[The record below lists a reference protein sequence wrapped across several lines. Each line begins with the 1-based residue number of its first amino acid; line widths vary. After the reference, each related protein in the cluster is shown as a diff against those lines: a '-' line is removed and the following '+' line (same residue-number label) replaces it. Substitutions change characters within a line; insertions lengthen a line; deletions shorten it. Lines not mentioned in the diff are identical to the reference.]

1 MPKIAIIGAGNVGT
15 TIAYTIQLRGLVTE
29 IVLVDINQELVQ
41 GQVMDLN
48 HGLFFV
54 RPIHIYAGSYA
65 DCKDAD
71 VIVVTAGTRQK
82 KGESRLQLVNRNAQI
97 CKWIVD
103 KIEPHNSK
111 GIFLIVTNPVDIMT
125 QVVIE
130 YSGLPKHQV
139 IGSGTV
145 LDSARFRYFLSRNC
159 QVDTRNIHA
168 YVIGEHGDSEVI
180 LWSQVHIAGTPLD
193 IFCKQCAVACNS
205 LVNKEKIAEAVRHSA
220 YHIIEAKGATNYGV
234 SLAVRRILEA
244 IIRDE
249 NSVLTVSTW
258 LSGQYGFSDICL
270 SVPCIINRKGVAQ
283 VIETPLD
290 KSEEE
295 NLVRSAEILKD
306 TNQKRLK

>member
-1 MPKIAIIGAGNVGT
+1 MSKIAIIGAGDVGT

-29 IVLVDINQELVQ
+29 VVLVDINHELVQ

-54 RPIHIYAGSYA
+54 RPVHIYAGTYA
-65 DCKDAD
+65 DCTDAD

-82 KGESRLQLVNRNAQI
+82 PGESRLQLVNRNAQL
-97 CKWIVD
+97 CKWIVE
-103 KIEPHNSK
+103 KIEPHKSK
-111 GIFLIVTNPVDIMT
+111 GVFLIVTNPVDIMT

-130 YSGLPKHQV
+130 HTGLPKHRV

-145 LDSARFRYFLSRNC
+145 LDSARFRYLLSRNC

-205 LVNKEKIAEAVRHSA
+205 IVNREKIAEAVD
-220 YHIIEAKGATNYGV
+220 
-234 SLAVRRILEA
+234 RI
-244 IIRDE
+244 
-249 NSVLTVSTW
+249 
-258 LSGQYGFSDICL
+258 
-270 SVPCIINRKGVAQ
+270 
-283 VIETPLD
+283 
-290 KSEEE
+290 
-295 NLVRSAEILKD
+295 NLKYNL
-306 TNQKRLK
+306 